1 MLDPDFNTVSV
12 KVASAAY
19 LAVGQVFSLLH
30 ELVAYAAVLIRLE
43 LHARDQLFDR
53 ASILLLYFFK
63 PLKLPSGVLCLR
75 RASPEYRL

>member
-1 MLDPDFNTVSV
+1 MA
-12 KVASAAY
+12 VASAAY

-53 ASILLLYFFK
+53 ASILLFYFFQTFEITFRRS
-63 PLKLPSGVLCLR
+63 LPAPGL
-75 RASPEYRL
+75 P